1 MNEKKLNLYF
11 LSKLTIKEILIEE
24 QLEYLGEYRY
34 RSFKLYVTNP
44 KALKR
49 KIILNKIL
57 EVFIFGILPIIP
69 LLTYFQILEQ
79 INIGSASIEIILF
92 GGSLI
97 FGTYFL
103 LQFFNFLLMSVLNI
117 TRIMSGRI
125 FDWYKTLPIS
135 REKLRKLLILTIF
148 RSSDIP
154 LLVITFALPV
164 VMFIGTQNLI
174 ISLVCFGVSIL
185 NTIFSF
191 CVVVLF
197 GERLNRILDINEIGS
212 KKTHTIRII
221 NMISYIIIIIGSVFF
236 IQWAFSSLEDFFEWF
251 VNIEY
256 DTIMILI
263 LSMIPFPL
271 SSGYLISSF
280 IAPSEI
286 PLQIWY
292 NILAGSGLFIILIFM
307 VYKRALK
314 EIKKRASLKFKTSN
328 KVIIPD
334 FVKDISPVKI
344 RVKTP
349 LISYIRKD
357 LSIALY
363 DLKTFLSVIMP
374 IVLDFL
380 FVFTYYLTIIRGTPP
395 LDIDLIYNWAV
406 IIAFNLIISG
416 MLVYSLLNIEDT
428 RNSILSS
435 LPLIPRDQAKAKLF
449 FMFLIQTI
457 AVIGPSLMYINNPKF
472 LDLLITALG
481 TLPFVLMFLFL
492 LFDMRIYFFGKLKH
506 HYVIEEVV
514 SEKKTY
520 KWIFISFM
528 ECSIYFCILIFALII
543 YLTHGVKA
551 LFILFA
557 FILTIGFI
565 ILILIFNR
573 MFPVI
578 RIIKKSEKVSI

>member
-24 QLEYLGEYRY
+24 QLEYLGEYHY

-49 KIILNKIL
+49 KIILNKII

-79 INIGSASIEIILF
+79 INIGSASTGIILF

-103 LQFFNFLLMSVLNI
+103 LQFFNFFLMSVLNI

-174 ISLVCFGVSIL
+174 ISLVCLGVSIL

-191 CVVVLF
+191 CLVVLF

-212 KKTHTIRII
+212 KKTQIVRLI
-221 NMISYIIIIIGSVFF
+221 NMISYIIIIIGSVFL

-256 DTIMILI
+256 DATMILI
-263 LSMIPFPL
+263 LSMIPFPF
-271 SSGYLISSF
+271 SPGYLISAF
-280 IAPSEI
+280 IAPSNI
-286 PLQIWY
+286 PLPIWY
-292 NILAGSGLFIILIFM
+292 NILTGSGLFIILIFL
-307 VYKRALK
+307 VYKKALK
-314 EIKKRASLKFKTSN
+314 EVKKRASLKFKTSV
-328 KVIIPD
+328 KGIIPD

-357 LSIALY
+357 LSIALH

-374 IVLDFL
+374 IILDFL
-380 FVFTYYLTIIRGTPP
+380 FIFTYYLTSIRGTSP
-395 LDIDLIYNWAV
+395 LDLDLIYNWAV

-416 MLVYSLLNIEDT
+416 MLVHSLLNIEDT
-428 RNSILSS
+428 GNSILSS

-457 AVIGPSLMYINNPKF
+457 AVIGSSLMYINNPKF
-472 LDLLITALG
+472 LDSFVTALG

-506 HYVIEEVV
+506 HYVIEEIV
-514 SEKKTY
+514 SEKKTF

-528 ECSIYFCILIFALII
+528 ECTIYFCILIFTLII
-543 YLTHGVKA
+543 YLTQGVKA

-557 FILTIGFI
+557 VILTIGFI

-578 RIIKKSEKVSI
+578 TIIKKSEKVSI